1 MRYRKTCSDDC
12 ARLLLVENGKKQHKK
27 GLLTREKEFAEKFN
41 TKYAGRLKYVSGYE
55 YCESTIEYMCLICGD
70 VGYVSARC
78 VRNRTNAR
86 KFLNN
91 CHKCKEIEREAKRIE
106 HIKQLQEKR
115 IEAEKV
121 KLEKRNAYEKSLL
134 AICPECGNEYRRTG
148 KGKDGG
154 LLGFCSIACR
164 NKKRNRL
171 NGLRRRRVH
180 KNGTFDHTINLQ
192 WLINRDKNKCK
203 ICGRKV
209 DINDYE
215 IIDGIFAV
223 GENYPSI
230 DHIIPVSRGGTHT
243 SENVQ
248 LSHMKCNRMKNDK
261 EAYINQIGQMIMVI

>member
-1 MRYRKTCSDDC
+1 MIYRKTCSDDC
-12 ARLLLVENGKKQHKK
+12 ARLLLVENAKKQHKK

-41 TKYAGRLKYVSGYE
+41 TKYAGRFKYVSGYE
-55 YCESTIEYMCLICGD
+55 NCESIITCKCLICGHEETIT
-70 VGYVSARC
+70 ARC
-78 VRNRTNAR
+78 VRKKTGKQCGGCR
-86 KFLNN
+86 
-91 CHKCKEIEREAKRIE
+91 EIERDEAERVKAE
-106 HIKQLQEKR
+106 EKEKR
-115 IEAEKV
+115 VEEREKA

-154 LLGFCSIACR
+154 LLGFCSIDCR

-171 NGLRRRRVH
+171 KELRRRRVH
-180 KNGTFDHTINLQ
+180 KNGPFDRTINLQ

-261 EAYINQIGQMIMVI
+261 EVYTNQIGQMIMVI